1 MEGGKVLSTD
11 ASKPVVNHRLNF
23 MFKKISVSKMS
34 LVYWLTLPEFEA
46 EMLTRLDNKEPID
59 NQVVYESMKRIYA
72 KWESLRKDSNIK
84 PDFNYS
90 LARRGINQI
99 EKSISDNKQEN

>member
-1 MEGGKVLSTD
+1 MGNEKVLNTD
-11 ASKPVVNHRLNF
+11 VNRQVVNHRLNF

-46 EMLTRLDNKEPID
+46 EMLAKLDNKEAID
-59 NQVVYESMKRIYA
+59 DRVVCESMKRIYA
-72 KWESLRKDSNIK
+72 KWERLRDNSNEK

>member
-1 MEGGKVLSTD
+1 MEGGKVFNTD
-11 ASKPVVNHRLNF
+11 VNKPVVNYRLNF

-46 EMLTRLDNKEPID
+46 EMLARLDNKEAID
-59 NQVVYESMKRIYA
+59 NRVVCESMKRIYA
-72 KWESLRKDSNIK
+72 KWEHLRDNSNEK

-90 LARRGINQI
+90 LARRGIHQI
-99 EKSISDNKQEN
+99 EKAMAEEE